1 MKWNRERESEM
12 KINSFTKIF
21 ILIWSKLPETLTF
34 EKRKTVL
41 RKREKMK
48 RFFSL
53 QVKNLRV
60 GSGTNESGVW
70 P

>member
-48 RFFSL
+48 RFFFFAS
-53 QVKNLRV
+53 
-60 GSGTNESGVW
+60 
-70 P
+70 